1 MKTNFKM
8 EVDKKMQLYL
18 QVLDAHNF
26 SETHPKLDPFVQV
39 MKGNIVQWFHSQAL
53 VSSKPNSNSGCE

>member
-39 MKGNIVQWFHSQAL
+39 MKGNIVQ
-53 VSSKPNSNSGCE
+53 

>member
-26 SETHPKLDPFVQV
+26 SEH
-39 MKGNIVQWFHSQAL
+39 I
-53 VSSKPNSNSGCE
+53 PN